1 MWHRRFLLMDHW
13 WSSGKR
19 LFDGTQEMNPSPI
32 VSTADETTRQL
43 GGVEGYGEKTEDW
56 SPL

>member
-1 MWHRRFLLMDHW
+1 MDHW

-43 GGVEGYGEKTEDW
+43 GGVEGYGENTEDF